1 MELSYDLVHKV
12 LSENPSAVFVQTTNG
27 ELIPLL
33 KTYRERQLYV
43 YPGSFNP
50 LHDCHRAIFAKMK
63 EQKRTGE
70 VAFFE
75 LSIHRFDKPP
85 VSVEELK
92 LRLRQFV
99 GYAPVLVTNVAKFSE
114 KAGVLRGTHP
124 VIFHVGGDTMLRIL
138 EHSSNEEIAGL
149 NCEFTYYDR
158 IYFGNTLVKFP
169 SIMPVNCHKGADLPE
184 ELMQLSS
191 TQFRNCGK
199 VLA

>member
-1 MELSYDLVHKV
+1 MELSYDLAHKV
-12 LSENPSAVFVQTTNG
+12 LSKTPSAVIVQTTDG

-33 KTYRERQLYV
+33 KTYRKRQLHV

-50 LHDCHRAIFAKMK
+50 LHDCHRAIFTKMK

-75 LSIHRFDKPP
+75 LSINRFDKPP

-114 KAGVLRGTHP
+114 KAEVLRGTHP
-124 VIFHVGGDTMLRIL
+124 VIFHVGADTITRIL
-138 EHSSNEEIAGL
+138 AHSSIQEVAGL
-149 NCEFTYYDR
+149 NCEFVYYER
-158 IYFGNTLVKFP
+158 LMNGTMVALPEK
-169 SIMPVNCHKGADLPE
+169 MPVNCHKGAEIPKA
-184 ELMQLSS
+184 LMGISS
-191 TQFRNCGK
+191 TALRNAGK
-199 VLA
+199 VLT

>member
-12 LSENPSAVFVQTTNG
+12 LSENPSAVFVQTING

-63 EQKRTGE
+63 EQKRPSE

-75 LSIHRFDKPP
+75 LSINRFDKPP

-114 KAGVLRGTHP
+114 KAEVLRGTHP

-138 EHSSNEEIAGL
+138 AHSSNEEVTGL
-149 NCEFTYYDR
+149 NCSFTYYER
-158 IYFGNTLVKFP
+158 IVGEKKVEFP
-169 SIMPVNCHKGADLPE
+169 SNMPANCYKGSELSE
-184 ELMQLSS
+184 ELMKISS
-191 TQFRNCGK
+191 TDLRNSGK
-199 VLA
+199 VLV